1 MAEGPLQR
9 DGFLYVPPG
18 QSPIMPAPLLV
29 LLHGGTR
36 SAEDWWPAISEL
48 VDARGVV
55 VLAPDSRDYS
65 WDAVIHASLDR
76 DVAFLDRALAA
87 TFRQCLIDPSR
98 IWIGGFSDGGGEALA
113 VGLSNG
119 DLFSAIAAFSPSIFV
134 REGRVGSPRVFVS
147 HGRADLVI
155 NVGQTRDDLVPALRS
170 EGLAV
175 TYVEYDGGHNL
186 PMPVAHQAMDWL
198 TRR

>member
-9 DGFLYVPPG
+9 DGLLYVPPG
-18 QSPIMPAPLLV
+18 HNPLVPAPLLV

-36 SAEDWWPAISEL
+36 SAEDWWPAIPEL
-48 VDARGVV
+48 ADASGVV

-65 WDAVIHASLDR
+65 WDAVIHATLGP

-119 DLFSAIAAFSPSIFV
+119 DLFSAIVAFSPSIFA
-134 REGRVGSPRVFVS
+134 REERVGSPRVFVS
-147 HGRADLVI
+147 HGTADLVI
-155 NVGQTRDDLVPALRS
+155 NVGQTRDDLVPALRA
-170 EGLAV
+170 EGLSV
-175 TYVEYDGGHNL
+175 TYWEYEQGHVL
-186 PMPVAHQAMDWL
+186 PMAIAHQAMDWL